1 MLGIG
6 LFVNKRFYGDETLLK
21 LIIIPREESSEK
33 LILEFKLEQKNDKVF
48 HSRCMDSFY
57 RL

>member
-6 LFVNKRFYGDETLLK
+6 LFVNERFYGDETLLK
-21 LIIIPREESSEK
+21 LIIIQSEESSEK
-33 LILEFKLEQKNDKVF
+33 LILEFKLEQKSDKVF